1 MMSESQALET
11 LSREDPEAAG
21 DARAALAWLTGDEG
35 LETISLLRLQEFLW
49 YALPVK
55 WPMSTPGRV
64 GVAKALGRLFLL
76 AGLDR
81 YAGVCS
87 STGTEKIIN
96 AYADGHEEG
105 IAAYTEAIEES
116 NAAPP
121 DTELL
126 AWGSVM
132 GSQER
137 AAYDACAAALELAFA
152 SGELSVG
159 VRGWRT
165 RRLDIVNRW
174 LTGECFPGGPTPP
187 DTPATGEIASPQT
200 PLTPLGSHGTD
211 TWLGRIS
218 AERIDAWAHGRPGE
232 RSRLARGLIPR
243 LLEPPAVPEDPLPTL
258 RWLLG
263 RAGEGLRLTARH
275 YIAPALVTEAVE
287 EFGWRDQ
294 LVGTLRQELDVFPLH
309 TLRGLAQT
317 EMGAIRRRSA
327 SLVLTKTGKLM
338 TADPAARWH
347 IGTAALI
354 GPDDGPQPDFS
365 VAVREAALMVILTSG
380 PTGYDELTKQL
391 TDLHGVE
398 GWAAGGGRH
407 GTGLHSTGLAS
418 AVRTELYT
426 LRHRLWAL
434 HLLGA
439 ERSFSAPLAL
449 NETGVAAARRARG
462 GHRRLH
468 RGHRGVERGPSGH
481 RPARL
486 GLGHGPA
493 GARRLRR
500 LRRRPGTGLR
510 LRRAM
515 RGGARLAHPADG
527 DRQPLAD
534 RPARGR
540 RRPAGPRRPAGR
552 LRRRGRSRRWS
563 TGR

>member
-64 GVAKALGRLFLL
+64 GVAKALGRLFVL

-87 STGTEKIIN
+87 SPGTEKIIT

-116 NAAPP
+116 HAAPP

-159 VRGWRT
+159 ARGWRT
-165 RRLDIVNRW
+165 KRVDIVNRW
-174 LTGECFPGGPTPP
+174 LCLPGGTTPP
-187 DTPATGEIASPQT
+187 DPPEHGGAPRPPVPPSPN
-200 PLTPLGSHGTD
+200 SD

-243 LLEPPAVPEDPLPTL
+243 LLEPPAIPDDPLPTL

-263 RAGEGLRLTARH
+263 RADEGLRLTARH

-309 TLRGLAQT
+309 TLRGMAQS
-317 EMGAIRRRSA
+317 EMGAIRRRST

-338 TADPAARWH
+338 TADPVARWH

-380 PTGYDELTKQL
+380 PTGYDELTKLL
-391 TDLHGVE
+391 TDMHGVE
-398 GWAAGGGRH
+398 GWAAGGAGAGRA
-407 GTGLHSTGLAS
+407 GAGRHSTGLAS
-418 AVRTELYT
+418 AVRTELYA

-439 ERSFSAPLAL
+439 ERSFSAPLSL
-449 NETGVAAARRARG
+449 TETGVAAALSALLARA
-462 GHRRLH
+462 L
-468 RGHRGVERGPSGH
+468 
-481 RPARL
+481 RPRHHL
-486 GLGHGPA
+486 GLG
-493 GARRLRR
+493 
-500 LRRRPGTGLR
+500 
-510 LRRAM
+510 
-515 RGGARLAHPADG
+515 
-527 DRQPLAD
+527 
-534 RPARGR
+534 
-540 RRPAGPRRPAGR
+540 
-552 LRRRGRSRRWS
+552 
-563 TGR
+563 

>member
-64 GVAKALGRLFLL
+64 GVAKALGRVFLL

-87 STGTEKIIN
+87 SAGTEKIIN

-159 VRGWRT
+159 ARGWRT
-165 RRLDIVNRW
+165 KRVDIVNRW
-174 LTGECFPGGPTPP
+174 LTGPPTGDLDSDAEPGPALDADVEPGPALNGGGEPG
-187 DTPATGEIASPQT
+187 PALDGSP
-200 PLTPLGSHGTD
+200 GTD

-243 LLEPPAVPEDPLPTL
+243 LLEPPAVPDDPLPTL

-263 RAGEGLRLTARH
+263 RAGEGLRLTARY
-275 YIAPALVTEAVE
+275 YIAPALVSEAVE

-309 TLRGLAQT
+309 TLRGMAQT
-317 EMGAIRRRSA
+317 EMGAIRRRST

-391 TDLHGVE
+391 TDLHSVE
-398 GWAAGGGRH
+398 GWAAGGSGAGRAGAGRH

-418 AVRTELYT
+418 AVRTELYA

-434 HLLGA
+434 HLLGT
-439 ERSFSAPLAL
+439 ERSFSAPLSL
-449 NETGVAAARRARG
+449 TETGVAAALSALLARA
-462 GHRRLH
+462 L
-468 RGHRGVERGPSGH
+468 
-481 RPARL
+481 RPRHHL
-486 GLGHGPA
+486 GLG
-493 GARRLRR
+493 
-500 LRRRPGTGLR
+500 
-510 LRRAM
+510 
-515 RGGARLAHPADG
+515 
-527 DRQPLAD
+527 
-534 RPARGR
+534 
-540 RRPAGPRRPAGR
+540 
-552 LRRRGRSRRWS
+552 
-563 TGR
+563 

>member
-1 MMSESQALET
+1 MMTESQALEV

-49 YALPVK
+49 YVLPVK

-64 GVAKALGRLFLL
+64 GVARALGRLFLL

-87 STGTEKIIN
+87 SPGTEKIIT
-96 AYADGHEEG
+96 AYAGGHEDG
-105 IAAYTEAIEES
+105 IAAYTEGIEES

-132 GSQER
+132 GPQER

-159 VRGWRT
+159 ARGWRT
-165 RRLDIVNRW
+165 KRVDIVNRW
-174 LTGECFPGGPTPP
+174 LTGRPAEDLEAGLEAGL
-187 DTPATGEIASPQT
+187 ATGQAFDGAP
-200 PLTPLGSHGTD
+200 GTD

-232 RSRLARGLIPR
+232 RSRLARSLVPR
-243 LLEPPAVPEDPLPTL
+243 LLEPPAVPDDPLPTL

-263 RAGEGLRLTARH
+263 HADEGLRLTARY
-275 YIAPALVTEAVE
+275 YIAPALVTEAVDT
-287 EFGWRDQ
+287 FGWRDQ

-309 TLRGLAQT
+309 TLRGMAQS
-317 EMGAIRRRSA
+317 EMGAIRRSRT

-365 VAVREAALMVILTSG
+365 VAVREAALLVILTSG
-380 PTGYDELTKQL
+380 PTGYDELTRQL
-391 TDLHGVE
+391 TDIHGVE
-398 GWAAGGGRH
+398 GWAAGGGTSS
-407 GTGLHSTGLAS
+407 GAGLAR
-418 AVRTELYT
+418 AVRTELYA
-426 LRHRLWAL
+426 LRQRLWAL
-434 HLLGA
+434 HLLA
-439 ERSFSAPLAL
+439 TERSFNAPMSLT
-449 NETGVAAARRARG
+449 ETGVAAALSALLARA
-462 GHRRLH
+462 L
-468 RGHRGVERGPSGH
+468 
-481 RPARL
+481 RPRHHL
-486 GLGHGPA
+486 GLG
-493 GARRLRR
+493 
-500 LRRRPGTGLR
+500 
-510 LRRAM
+510 
-515 RGGARLAHPADG
+515 
-527 DRQPLAD
+527 
-534 RPARGR
+534 
-540 RRPAGPRRPAGR
+540 
-552 LRRRGRSRRWS
+552 
-563 TGR
+563 

>member
-1 MMSESQALET
+1 MMTESQALET
-11 LSREDPEAAG
+11 LTRQDPEAAG

-87 STGTEKIIN
+87 SAGTEKIIT
-96 AYADGHEEG
+96 AYAEGHEEG

-152 SGELSVG
+152 SGELSAG
-159 VRGWRT
+159 ARGWRT
-165 RRLDIVNRW
+165 KRLDIVNRW
-174 LTGECFPGGPTPP
+174 LTGRP
-187 DTPATGEIASPQT
+187 EIPASPPADGT
-200 PLTPLGSHGTD
+200 PGND
-211 TWLGRIS
+211 TWLSRIS

-243 LLEPPAVPEDPLPTL
+243 LLEPPAVPDDPLPTL
-258 RWLLG
+258 GWLLS
-263 RAGEGLRLTARH
+263 RADEGLRLTARH
-275 YIAPALVTEAVE
+275 YIAPALVSEAVDT
-287 EFGWRDQ
+287 FGWRDQ

-309 TLRGLAQT
+309 TLRGMAQT
-317 EMGAIRRRSA
+317 EMGAIRRSRA
-327 SLVLTKTGKLM
+327 CLVLTKTGKLM

-354 GPDDGPQPDFS
+354 GPDDGPQPDFA
-365 VAVREAALMVILTSG
+365 VAVREAALLVILTSG
-380 PTGYDELTKQL
+380 PTGYDELTRLL
-391 TDLHGVE
+391 TDIHGVE
-398 GWAAGGGRH
+398 GWAAAA
-407 GTGLHSTGLAS
+407 GTGRQSTGWQGTEAPSAGRQNTGKPGNGLAS

-434 HLLGA
+434 QLLGD
-439 ERSFSAPLAL
+439 ERSFGAPLSL
-449 NETGVAAARRARG
+449 TETGVAAALSALLARA
-462 GHRRLH
+462 L
-468 RGHRGVERGPSGH
+468 
-481 RPARL
+481 RPRHHL
-486 GLGHGPA
+486 GLG
-493 GARRLRR
+493 
-500 LRRRPGTGLR
+500 
-510 LRRAM
+510 
-515 RGGARLAHPADG
+515 
-527 DRQPLAD
+527 
-534 RPARGR
+534 
-540 RRPAGPRRPAGR
+540 
-552 LRRRGRSRRWS
+552 
-563 TGR
+563 

>member
-1 MMSESQALET
+1 MMTESQALET
-11 LSREDPEAAG
+11 LTREDPEAAG
-21 DARAALAWLTGDEG
+21 DAKAALAWLTGDEG

-64 GVAKALGRLFLL
+64 GVAKALGRLFML

-87 STGTEKIIN
+87 SAGTERIIT
-96 AYADGHEEG
+96 AYAAGHEEG
-105 IAAYTEAIEES
+105 IAAYTAAIEAS

-132 GSQER
+132 GPQER

-152 SGELSVG
+152 SGELCVG
-159 VRGWRT
+159 SRGWRT
-165 RRLDIVNRW
+165 KRADLVNRW
-174 LTGECFPGGPTPP
+174 LTGRSESTAGRRGDGHTLL
-187 DTPATGEIASPQT
+187 GT
-200 PLTPLGSHGTD
+200 PLALDGSLSTD

-232 RSRLARGLIPR
+232 RSRLARALIPR
-243 LLEPPAVPEDPLPTL
+243 LLEPPALPDDPLPTL

-263 RAGEGLRLTARH
+263 HADEGLRLTARY
-275 YIAPALVTEAVE
+275 YIAPALVTEAVDT
-287 EFGWRDQ
+287 FGWRDQ

-309 TLRGLAQT
+309 TLRGMAQT
-317 EMGAIRRRSA
+317 EMGAIRRSRT

-338 TADPAARWH
+338 AADSGARWH

-365 VAVREAALMVILTSG
+365 VAVREAALLVILTSG
-380 PTGYDELTKQL
+380 PTGYDELTRLL
-391 TDLHGVE
+391 TDIHGVE
-398 GWAAGGGRH
+398 GWAAGS
-407 GTGLHSTGLAS
+407 STGLAS

-439 ERSFSAPLAL
+439 ERSFSAPLSL
-449 NETGVAAARRARG
+449 TETGVAAALSALLARA
-462 GHRRLH
+462 L
-468 RGHRGVERGPSGH
+468 
-481 RPARL
+481 RPRHHL
-486 GLGHGPA
+486 GLG
-493 GARRLRR
+493 
-500 LRRRPGTGLR
+500 
-510 LRRAM
+510 
-515 RGGARLAHPADG
+515 
-527 DRQPLAD
+527 
-534 RPARGR
+534 
-540 RRPAGPRRPAGR
+540 
-552 LRRRGRSRRWS
+552 
-563 TGR
+563 

>member
-1 MMSESQALET
+1 MMTESQALET
-11 LSREDPEAAG
+11 LTREDPEAAG

-55 WPMSTPGRV
+55 WPMTPQGRV

-81 YAGVCS
+81 YADVCS
-87 STGTEKIIN
+87 SAGTENIIT
-96 AYADGHEEG
+96 AYAEGHEEG
-105 IAAYTEAIEES
+105 ITAYTEAIEES

-152 SGELSVG
+152 CGELSVG
-159 VRGWRT
+159 ARGWRT
-165 RRLDIVNRW
+165 KRAKIVNRW
-174 LTGECFPGGPTPP
+174 LTGHPGISTCPPGGDGRDAGLTDDAGDSP
-187 DTPATGEIASPQT
+187 DAGDGPDAGADDGPARDGADDGPARDGA
-200 PLTPLGSHGTD
+200 PGGD

-243 LLEPPAVPEDPLPTL
+243 LLEPPAVPDDPLPTL

-263 RAGEGLRLTARH
+263 HAGEGLRLTARH
-275 YIAPALVTEAVE
+275 YIAPALVTEAVD

-309 TLRGLAQT
+309 TLRGMAQS
-317 EMGAIRRRSA
+317 EMGAIRRSRT

-380 PTGYDELTKQL
+380 PTGYDELTRLL
-391 TDLHGVE
+391 TDIHGVE
-398 GWAAGGGRH
+398 GWAAGGLGAGSGAGPAGQR
-407 GTGLHSTGLAS
+407 LPSTALAS

-439 ERSFSAPLAL
+439 ERGFSAPLSL
-449 NETGVAAARRARG
+449 NETGVAAALSALLARA
-462 GHRRLH
+462 L
-468 RGHRGVERGPSGH
+468 
-481 RPARL
+481 RPRHHL
-486 GLGHGPA
+486 GLG
-493 GARRLRR
+493 
-500 LRRRPGTGLR
+500 
-510 LRRAM
+510 
-515 RGGARLAHPADG
+515 
-527 DRQPLAD
+527 
-534 RPARGR
+534 
-540 RRPAGPRRPAGR
+540 
-552 LRRRGRSRRWS
+552 
-563 TGR
+563 

>member
-1 MMSESQALET
+1 MMTESQALET
-11 LSREDPEAAG
+11 LTREDPEAAD

-76 AGLDR
+76 AGMDR

-87 STGTEKIIN
+87 SAGTENIIT
-96 AYADGHEEG
+96 AYAEGHEEG

-121 DTELL
+121 DTDLL

-132 GSQER
+132 GPQER

-152 SGELSVG
+152 SGELCVG
-159 VRGWRT
+159 ARGWRS
-165 RRLDIVNRW
+165 RRMEIVNRW
-174 LTGECFPGGPTPP
+174 LTGRPEAGDGPLASDGLLAGSDAEAGLGADGLDP
-187 DTPATGEIASPQT
+187 DG
-200 PLTPLGSHGTD
+200 LGPDGLGTEAGLGADGLPGTD

-232 RSRLARGLIPR
+232 RSRLARTLIPR
-243 LLEPPAVPEDPLPTL
+243 LLEPPAVPDDPLPTL

-263 RAGEGLRLTARH
+263 HAGEGLRLTARH
-275 YIAPALVTEAVE
+275 YISPALVAEAVD

-309 TLRGLAQT
+309 TLRGMAQS
-317 EMGAIRRRSA
+317 EMGAIRRSRT

-365 VAVREAALMVILTSG
+365 VAVREAALLVILTSG
-380 PTGYDELTKQL
+380 PTGYDELTRVL

-398 GWAAGGGRH
+398 GWAAGGGSGRRSPGQH
-407 GTGLHSTGLAS
+407 RTGHYGTGQYGAGRSGTGLAS

-449 NETGVAAARRARG
+449 NETGVAAALSALLARA
-462 GHRRLH
+462 L
-468 RGHRGVERGPSGH
+468 
-481 RPARL
+481 RPRHHL
-486 GLGHGPA
+486 GLG
-493 GARRLRR
+493 
-500 LRRRPGTGLR
+500 
-510 LRRAM
+510 
-515 RGGARLAHPADG
+515 
-527 DRQPLAD
+527 
-534 RPARGR
+534 
-540 RRPAGPRRPAGR
+540 
-552 LRRRGRSRRWS
+552 
-563 TGR
+563 

>member
-1 MMSESQALET
+1 MTRRDGAARDSAAERALASRIGLRQTVRMMSESQALET

-64 GVAKALGRLFLL
+64 GVAKALGRLFTL

-87 STGTEKIIN
+87 SVGTERIIT

-159 VRGWRT
+159 ARGWRT
-165 RRLDIVNRW
+165 KRVDIVNRW
-174 LTGECFPGGPTPP
+174 LTGRPAEDLEAGQVYDGTPG
-187 DTPATGEIASPQT
+187 A
-200 PLTPLGSHGTD
+200 D

-243 LLEPPAVPEDPLPTL
+243 LLEPPAVPDDPLPTL

-263 RAGEGLRLTARH
+263 RADEGLRLTARH
-275 YIAPALVTEAVE
+275 Y
-287 EFGWRDQ
+287 
-294 LVGTLRQELDVFPLH
+294 
-309 TLRGLAQT
+309 
-317 EMGAIRRRSA
+317 
-327 SLVLTKTGKLM
+327 
-338 TADPAARWH
+338 
-347 IGTAALI
+347 
-354 GPDDGPQPDFS
+354 
-365 VAVREAALMVILTSG
+365 
-380 PTGYDELTKQL
+380 
-391 TDLHGVE
+391 
-398 GWAAGGGRH
+398 
-407 GTGLHSTGLAS
+407 
-418 AVRTELYT
+418 
-426 LRHRLWAL
+426 
-434 HLLGA
+434 
-439 ERSFSAPLAL
+439 
-449 NETGVAAARRARG
+449 
-462 GHRRLH
+462 
-468 RGHRGVERGPSGH
+468 
-481 RPARL
+481 
-486 GLGHGPA
+486 
-493 GARRLRR
+493 
-500 LRRRPGTGLR
+500 
-510 LRRAM
+510 
-515 RGGARLAHPADG
+515 
-527 DRQPLAD
+527 
-534 RPARGR
+534 
-540 RRPAGPRRPAGR
+540 
-552 LRRRGRSRRWS
+552 
-563 TGR
+563 

>member
-11 LSREDPEAAG
+11 LTQEDPEAAG

-87 STGTEKIIN
+87 SAGTERVIT

-116 NAAPP
+116 HAAPP

-159 VRGWRT
+159 TRGWRT
-165 RRLDIVNRW
+165 KRVDIVNRW
-174 LTGECFPGGPTPP
+174 LTGQCSPGGGTPP
-187 DTPATGEIASPQT
+187 DPPATGGMSSPQT
-200 PLTPLGSHGTD
+200 PLTPSD

-232 RSRLARGLIPR
+232 RSRLARSLIPR
-243 LLEPPAVPEDPLPTL
+243 LLEPPAVPADPLPTL

-263 RAGEGLRLTARH
+263 HAAEGLRLTARH
-275 YIAPALVTEAVE
+275 YIAPALVTEAVD

-309 TLRGLAQT
+309 TLRGMAQS
-317 EMGAIRRRSA
+317 EMGAVRRSRTT
-327 SLVLTKTGKLM
+327 LVLTKTGQLM
-338 TADPAARWH
+338 TADAAARWH

-365 VAVREAALMVILTSG
+365 VAVREAALMVILASG
-380 PTGYDELTKQL
+380 PTGYDELTKLL
-391 TDLHGVE
+391 TDIHGVE
-398 GWAAGGGRH
+398 GWAAGT
-407 GTGLHSTGLAS
+407 GTGLAG
-418 AVRTELYT
+418 AVRGELYT

-439 ERSFSAPLAL
+439 ERSFSAPLSL
-449 NETGVAAARRARG
+449 TETGAAAALSALLARA
-462 GHRRLH
+462 L
-468 RGHRGVERGPSGH
+468 
-481 RPARL
+481 RPRHHL
-486 GLGHGPA
+486 GLG
-493 GARRLRR
+493 
-500 LRRRPGTGLR
+500 
-510 LRRAM
+510 
-515 RGGARLAHPADG
+515 
-527 DRQPLAD
+527 
-534 RPARGR
+534 
-540 RRPAGPRRPAGR
+540 
-552 LRRRGRSRRWS
+552 
-563 TGR
+563 

>member
-1 MMSESQALET
+1 MSESQALET

-21 DARAALAWLTGDEG
+21 DARAALAWLTGDQG

-76 AGLDR
+76 AGMER

-87 STGTEKIIN
+87 SAGTEKIIT
-96 AYADGHEEG
+96 AYADGHEDG
-105 IAAYTEAIEES
+105 ITAYTEAIEES

-159 VRGWRT
+159 ARGWRT
-165 RRLDIVNRW
+165 RRVDIVNRW
-174 LTGECFPGGPTPP
+174 LCLPGGATPP
-187 DTPATGEIASPQT
+187 DPPEHGGAPRPTIPPSPS
-200 PLTPLGSHGTD
+200 PD

-243 LLEPPAVPEDPLPTL
+243 LLEPPAVPDDPLPTL

-263 RAGEGLRLTARH
+263 RADAGLRLTARH

-309 TLRGLAQT
+309 TLRGMAQS
-317 EMGAIRRRSA
+317 EMGAIRRRST

-380 PTGYDELTKQL
+380 PTGYDELTKLL
-391 TDLHGVE
+391 TDMHGVE
-398 GWAAGGGRH
+398 GWAAGGGAGGGRTGTGRH
-407 GTGLHSTGLAS
+407 GTGRYSTGLAS
-418 AVRTELYT
+418 AVRTEIYA

-434 HLLGA
+434 HLLGT
-439 ERSFSAPLAL
+439 ERSFGAPLSL
-449 NETGVAAARRARG
+449 TPTGVAASLSALLARA
-462 GHRRLH
+462 L
-468 RGHRGVERGPSGH
+468 
-481 RPARL
+481 RPRHHL
-486 GLGHGPA
+486 GLG
-493 GARRLRR
+493 
-500 LRRRPGTGLR
+500 
-510 LRRAM
+510 
-515 RGGARLAHPADG
+515 
-527 DRQPLAD
+527 
-534 RPARGR
+534 
-540 RRPAGPRRPAGR
+540 
-552 LRRRGRSRRWS
+552 
-563 TGR
+563 

>member
-21 DARAALAWLTGDEG
+21 DAWAALAWLTGDEG

-87 STGTEKIIN
+87 SAGTEKIIN

-152 SGELSVG
+152 SGELGVG
-159 VRGWRT
+159 ARGWRT
-165 RRLDIVNRW
+165 KRLDIVNRW
-174 LTGECFPGGPTPP
+174 LTGESFLGGTTPP
-187 DTPATGEIASPQT
+187 DPPATGGMSSPQT
-200 PLTPLGSHGTD
+200 PLTPLDGSPGTD

-232 RSRLARGLIPR
+232 RSRLARGLLPR

-275 YIAPALVTEAVE
+275 YIAPALVSEAVE

-309 TLRGLAQT
+309 TLRGMAQS
-317 EMGAIRRRSA
+317 EMGAIRRRST

-354 GPDDGPQPDFS
+354 GTDDGPQPDFS
-365 VAVREAALMVILTSG
+365 VAVREAALMVILTDG
-380 PTGYDELTKQL
+380 PTGYDELTRQL
-391 TDLHGVE
+391 TDIHGVE
-398 GWAAGGGRH
+398 CWAAGGGTSS
-407 GTGLHSTGLAS
+407 GAGLAG
-418 AVRTELYT
+418 AVRTELYA
-426 LRHRLWAL
+426 LRQRLWAL
-434 HLLGA
+434 HLLA
-439 ERSFSAPLAL
+439 TERSFSAPLSL
-449 NETGVAAARRARG
+449 TE
-462 GHRRLH
+462 
-468 RGHRGVERGPSGH
+468 
-481 RPARL
+481 
-486 GLGHGPA
+486 
-493 GARRLRR
+493 
-500 LRRRPGTGLR
+500 
-510 LRRAM
+510 
-515 RGGARLAHPADG
+515 
-527 DRQPLAD
+527 
-534 RPARGR
+534 
-540 RRPAGPRRPAGR
+540 
-552 LRRRGRSRRWS
+552 
-563 TGR
+563 

>member
-11 LSREDPEAAG
+11 LSQEDPEAAG

-76 AGLDR
+76 AGMER

-87 STGTEKIIN
+87 SAGTEQIIT
-96 AYADGHEEG
+96 AYADGHEDG
-105 IAAYTEAIEES
+105 ITAYTEAIEES

-159 VRGWRT
+159 ARGWRT
-165 RRLDIVNRW
+165 RRVDIVNRW
-174 LTGECFPGGPTPP
+174 LCLPGGT
-187 DTPATGEIASPQT
+187 T
-200 PLTPLGSHGTD
+200 PLDPPEHGGAARPPVPPSGSAGTD

-232 RSRLARGLIPR
+232 RSRLARGLISR
-243 LLEPPAVPEDPLPTL
+243 LLEPPAVPDDPLPTL

-263 RAGEGLRLTARH
+263 RADEGLRLTARY

-309 TLRGLAQT
+309 TLRGMAQS
-317 EMGAIRRRSA
+317 EMGAIRRRST

-391 TDLHGVE
+391 TDMHGVE
-398 GWAAGGGRH
+398 GWAAGGGAGGRAGTGRH

-418 AVRTELYT
+418 AVRTELYA

-434 HLLGA
+434 HLLGT
-439 ERSFSAPLAL
+439 ERSFSAPLSL
-449 NETGVAAARRARG
+449 TETGVAAALSALLARA
-462 GHRRLH
+462 L
-468 RGHRGVERGPSGH
+468 
-481 RPARL
+481 RPRHHL
-486 GLGHGPA
+486 GLG
-493 GARRLRR
+493 
-500 LRRRPGTGLR
+500 
-510 LRRAM
+510 
-515 RGGARLAHPADG
+515 
-527 DRQPLAD
+527 
-534 RPARGR
+534 
-540 RRPAGPRRPAGR
+540 
-552 LRRRGRSRRWS
+552 
-563 TGR
+563 